1 MTTEMRCEVFDDV
14 SQRNSIRCFRIAPSL
29 RLSAVVWTME
39 STGKIKD
46 DRWYCLDYGIKK
58 ITANLPDH
66 EIWLIAG
73 DGTALPDDR
82 VTRYYGFWKRYKRFG
97 YDFREGRIACESMIA
112 CEGGLRFFGGLK
124 YTPDE
129 IDMIR
134 KVFETSEASL
144 IALHRTQ
151 ASATVNALVR
161 KGWNISYL
169 DPPGEVFDYVCARS
183 GVVMQLYG
191 HFDDPLVSVAAIG
204 LGDVVLGLAKAS

>member
-1 MTTEMRCEVFDDV
+1 
-14 SQRNSIRCFRIAPSL
+14 
-29 RLSAVVWTME
+29 
-39 STGKIKD
+39 
-46 DRWYCLDYGIKK
+46 
-58 ITANLPDH
+58 
-66 EIWLIAG
+66 
-73 DGTALPDDR
+73 
-82 VTRYYGFWKRYKRFG
+82 
-97 YDFREGRIACESMIA
+97 
-112 CEGGLRFFGGLK
+112 LK

-204 LGDVVLGLAKAS
+204 LGDVVLGLDKAS

>member
-1 MTTEMRCEVFDDV
+1 
-14 SQRNSIRCFRIAPSL
+14 
-29 RLSAVVWTME
+29 
-39 STGKIKD
+39 
-46 DRWYCLDYGIKK
+46 
-58 ITANLPDH
+58 
-66 EIWLIAG
+66 
-73 DGTALPDDR
+73 
-82 VTRYYGFWKRYKRFG
+82 
-97 YDFREGRIACESMIA
+97 MIA

-191 HFDDPLVSVAAIG
+191 NFDDPLVSVAAIG
-204 LGDVVLGLAKAS
+204 LGDVVLGLDKAS